1 MYTIYK
7 IPFLPPFPQVE
18 NFGLELLMHMK
29 LNLAVNGGTYY
40 GNEDMCAGYSEY
52 PISFGI

>member
-18 NFGLELLMHMK
+18 NFGLELLRHMK
-29 LNLAVNGGTYY
+29 LHLPVNGGTYY
-40 GNEDMCAGYSEY
+40 GNEDM
-52 PISFGI
+52 